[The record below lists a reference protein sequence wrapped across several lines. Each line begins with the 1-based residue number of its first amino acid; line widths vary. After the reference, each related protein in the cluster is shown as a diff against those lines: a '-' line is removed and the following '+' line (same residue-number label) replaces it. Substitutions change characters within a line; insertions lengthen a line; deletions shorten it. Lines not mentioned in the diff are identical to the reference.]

1 MKPNIL
7 VEELEWQPHKTAKG
21 VEIKVLV
28 SKAVQGTDV
37 TCMLVRIGRGLEV
50 PEHIHENSD
59 DNLYPLSGK
68 ARMAVEGSEDFT
80 LEPGVIVRVPKGTK
94 HRIYDVSEDLLIYD
108 VFWPALL

>member
-1 MKPNIL
+1 MKPVIN
-7 VEELEWQPHKTAKG
+7 VDDLEWQPHKMVKG
-21 VEIKVLV
+21 VKIKVLI

-37 TCMLVRIGRGLEV
+37 TCMLVKIGQGIEV

-59 DNLYPLSGK
+59 DILYILSGK
-68 ARMAVEGSEDFT
+68 ATMAAEGSEDFV